1 MLGALISNRKFASA
15 SLRIRKYPDEAAL
28 WASAPSN
35 GTVQKRRRSRRQS
48 WPDYPHKCQTQNV
61 GDNLPLHMACN
72 FLATTKTA
80 GMREKLENLIR
91 DLKIS
96 NDLYSNKFSHP
107 WNLGVTVQDTNTL
120 QTRNL
125 NKTYKYPS
133 V

>member
-1 MLGALISNRKFASA
+1 MIEIWGAS
-15 SLRIRKYPDEAAL
+15 
-28 WASAPSN
+28 
-35 GTVQKRRRSRRQS
+35 VQDSH
-48 WPDYPHKCQTQNV
+48 Y
-61 GDNLPLHMACN
+61 
-72 FLATTKTA
+72 
-80 GMREKLENLIR
+80 KLENLIR

-107 WNLGVTVQDTNTL
+107 WNVGVTVQDTNTL